1 MELSDLGKLAI
12 SGDKPAGRDIRSE
25 DIYEELVTE
34 INKRGTLN
42 AVGPTNWVN
51 VVNLSQD
58 ILQNHSKDI
67 LVCSYLCVGLLNTNG
82 LKGLANGVHV
92 YLGLLE
98 NYWEGLY
105 PPRIGGRINAIEW
118 WLNTV
123 NEQLRKTSAEVWLA
137 EDLALLKQDFDGLLA
152 FFEQRSMDEPTEIRS
167 VIAKSISLISTESKV
182 STGQSSGIP
191 NSENV
196 AQSLGAATNNSVAV
210 SSATSSIM
218 NAAEAIHL
226 PDIISASDL
235 DVVLRPIFSALSKI
249 SDSLYREQP
258 LSSILFKTN
267 RFVAWVNV
275 TMVPPRESESTTL
288 LPPPDFQLVSTLQQ
302 LHQDKNW
309 LELLK
314 TAEARIIEFRFWLDL
329 SYYSYTALT
338 HLNQSAVAQELAYET
353 FSYKNRLKG
362 LEKLCFSDGT
372 PFACDDTQSWLSGL
386 VGQNAA
392 SSNMTAVAVG
402 GGSKQ
407 NDDFVQDIA
416 DAKKLV
422 EDDNLPAAIN
432 KLHDKIQSASTKSER
447 FIRVMYFCKFV
458 ASIKNKYLAKPYLDE
473 LLASCKSNQLDSWDP
488 VLASE
493 AYQIILDFSNYK
505 DLGLDSGYV
514 SEVLNRLML
523 VDPVSSLR
531 FQP

>member
-12 SGDKPAGRDIRSE
+12 PGDKATGRDIRSE

-42 AVGPTNWVN
+42 AVGPTNWFN

-67 LVCSYLCVGLLNTNG
+67 LVCSYYSVGLLNTNG

-105 PPRIGGRINAIEW
+105 PPRIGGRVNAIEW

-123 NEQLRKTSAEVWLA
+123 NEQLRKTSAEVWTS
-137 EDLALLKQDFDGLLA
+137 EELALLKQDFDSLLN
-152 FFEQRSMDEPTEIRS
+152 FFEQRSMDEPTEIQS
-167 VIAKSISLISTESKV
+167 VISKSLSLISTESKISSV
-182 STGQSSGIP
+182 QSSGAI
-191 NSENV
+191 SS
-196 AQSLGAATNNSVAV
+196 AGAAQGSSTLTSVNTASV
-210 SSATSSIM
+210 SNAESSIM
-218 NAAEAIHL
+218 NVPEEIHM

-249 SDSLYREQP
+249 SDSLHREQP
-258 LSSILFKTN
+258 LSSMLFKTN

-275 TMVPPRESESTTL
+275 TMVPPRDSESTTL
-288 LPPPDFQLVSTLQQ
+288 LPPPDFQVISTLQQ
-302 LHQDKNW
+302 LYQDKNW

-338 HLNQSAVAQELAYET
+338 NLNQNVVAQDLAYET
-353 FSYKNRLKG
+353 LSYKNRLKG

-372 PFACDDTQSWLSGL
+372 PFANDDTQSWLSSI
-386 VGQNAA
+386 GQSGA
-392 SSNMTAVAVG
+392 SSNLTVVSTGVA
-402 GGSKQ
+402 KQ
-407 NDDFVQDIA
+407 SDDFAQDVVE
-416 DAKKLV
+416 AKKLA
-422 EDDNLPAAIN
+422 EDGNLPAAIN
-432 KLHDKIQSASTKSER
+432 KLHDKIQSTATRNER
-447 FIRVMYFCKFV
+447 FIRVIHFCKFI
-458 ASIKNKYLAKPYLDE
+458 ASTKNKYLAKPYLDE
-473 LLASCKSNQLDSWDP
+473 LLEACKSNQLDSWDP
-488 VLASE
+488 ILASE
-493 AYQIILDFSNYK
+493 AYQVILDFSSYK
-505 DLGLDSGYV
+505 DLGLDAAFVG
-514 SEVLNRLML
+514 EVLNRLML
-523 VDPVSSLR
+523 IDPVSSLR
-531 FQP
+531 FHP

>member
-12 SGDKPAGRDIRSE
+12 PGDKPAGRDIRSE

-67 LVCSYLCVGLLNTNG
+67 LVCSYLCVGLLNTSG

-137 EDLALLKQDFDGLLA
+137 DDLALLKQDFDGLLA
-152 FFEQRSMDEPTEIRS
+152 FFEQRSMDEPTEIQS

-182 STGQSSGIP
+182 SPVQSSSAANSAGI
-191 NSENV
+191 
-196 AQSLGAATNNSVAV
+196 AQVSGGTTSNNAA
-210 SSATSSIM
+210 SATSSIL
-218 NAAEAIHL
+218 NAAEAISM

-258 LSSILFKTN
+258 LSSMLFKTN

-275 TMVPPRESESTTL
+275 TMVPPRDSESTTL

-302 LHQDKNW
+302 LYQDKNW

-314 TAEARIIEFRFWLDL
+314 TAEARIVEFRFWLDL
-329 SYYSYTALT
+329 SYYSYTALN
-338 HLNQSAVAQELAYET
+338 HLNQSSVAQELAYET

-386 VGQNAA
+386 VGQSTP
-392 SSNMTAVAVG
+392 SSNMSAVAA
-402 GGSKQ
+402 GSTKQ
-407 NDDFVQDIA
+407 DDDFVQDIA

-422 EDDNLPAAIN
+422 ESDNLPAAIN
-432 KLHDKIQSASTKSER
+432 KLHDKIQSAPTKSER

-493 AYQIILDFSNYK
+493 AYQIILDFSSYK
-505 DLGLDSGYV
+505 DLGLDSSYI

>member
-12 SGDKPAGRDIRSE
+12 PGGKPAGRDIRSE

-67 LVCSYLCVGLLNTNG
+67 LVCSYLCVGLLNTSG

-137 EDLALLKQDFDGLLA
+137 DELALLKQDFDGLLA
-152 FFEQRSMDEPTEIRS
+152 FFEQRSMDEPTEIQS
-167 VIAKSISLISTESKV
+167 VIAKSISLISTESKISSV
-182 STGQSSGIP
+182 QSSSAA
-191 NSENV
+191 NSAGV
-196 AQSLGAATNNSVAV
+196 AQASGGTTSNNAAVP
-210 SSATSSIM
+210 SSMLNI
-218 NAAEAIHL
+218 AEAIHI

-258 LSSILFKTN
+258 LSSMLFKTN

-275 TMVPPRESESTTL
+275 TMVPPRDSESTTL
-288 LPPPDFQLVSTLQQ
+288 LPPPDFQLISTLQQ
-302 LHQDKNW
+302 LYQDKNW

-314 TAEARIIEFRFWLDL
+314 TAEARIVEFRFWLDL

-386 VGQNAA
+386 VGQSTP
-392 SSNMTAVAVG
+392 SSNMSAVAA
-402 GGSKQ
+402 GSTKQ
-407 NDDFVQDIA
+407 DDDFVQDIA

-422 EDDNLPAAIN
+422 ESDNLPAAIN
-432 KLHDKIQSASTKSER
+432 KLHDKIQSAPTKSER

-493 AYQIILDFSNYK
+493 AYQIILDFSSYK
-505 DLGLDSGYV
+505 DLGLDSSYI